1 MSTSAVL
8 MMIFSMAVLWGG
20 LAVAVVHLN
29 RATPGGT
36 TSFDP
41 DAVRDHTL

>member
-1 MSTSAVL
+1 MTTSAVI

-20 LAVAVVHLN
+20 LVVAVVHLN
-29 RATPGGT
+29 RATPNGT